1 MIFQK
6 RDYELFMA
14 AAKKHNLKPLLR
26 EISSVINNVPVTLY
40 EVIGI
45 DRVTEYI
52 ISKEM
57 EEMRK

>member
-1 MIFQK
+1 MVFQK
-6 RDYELFMA
+6 KDYELFMA

-26 EISSVINNVPVTLY
+26 EISSTINNVPVTLY
-40 EVIGI
+40 EVVGI

-57 EEMRK
+57 EEMRR